1 MPGERENLREE
12 ASSEP
17 PPPPRK
23 ELELDL
29 ELEVMQIK
37 MAQKSMLREKSERA
51 CVVGA
56 SKNLKRA
63 GVWVRLMGTRNES

>member
-1 MPGERENLREE
+1 MLGEREHLREK
-12 ASSEP
+12 ASSESP
-17 PPPPRK
+17 PPLRQ

-37 MAQKSMLREKSERA
+37 MAQKSMLREKSERV
-51 CVVGA
+51 CVGA

-63 GVWVRLMGTRNES
+63 K

>member
-1 MPGERENLREE
+1 MLGEREHLREE
-12 ASSEP
+12 ASSE
-17 PPPPRK
+17 PPPRK

-37 MAQKSMLREKSERA
+37 MAQKSMLREKSDRA
-51 CVVGA
+51 CVGA

>member
-1 MPGERENLREE
+1 MLGEREHLREE

-37 MAQKSMLREKSERA
+37 MAQKSILREKSERA
-51 CVVGA
+51 CVGA